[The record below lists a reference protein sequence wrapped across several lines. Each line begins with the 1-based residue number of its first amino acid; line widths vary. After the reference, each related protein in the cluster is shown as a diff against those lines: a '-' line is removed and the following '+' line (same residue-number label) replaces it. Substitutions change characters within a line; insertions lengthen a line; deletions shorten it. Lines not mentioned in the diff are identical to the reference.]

1 MAMWRRSGWRN
12 FGPLRGIAATGCP
25 RSGPFEP
32 GIPFPTVTQH
42 ARRVRLNVILIPLLI
57 ITGGVVT
64 AMMVPLDWRLR
75 AMIIATDVFAAIT
88 VGLVLLRMGNRR

>member
-1 MAMWRRSGWRN
+1 M
-12 FGPLRGIAATGCP
+12 
-25 RSGPFEP
+25 
-32 GIPFPTVTQH
+32 
-42 ARRVRLNVILIPLLI
+42 ILIPLLI